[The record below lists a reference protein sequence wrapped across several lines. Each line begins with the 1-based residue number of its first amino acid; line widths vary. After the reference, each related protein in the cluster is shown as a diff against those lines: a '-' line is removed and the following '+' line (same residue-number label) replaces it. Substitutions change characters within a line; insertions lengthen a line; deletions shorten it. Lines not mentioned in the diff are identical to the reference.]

1 MTIWKGPARM
11 QKGREKNSL
20 GELRSRRR
28 KGFGSRRGEREA
40 KDGAKDKKRRSNYS
54 FWGFYE
60 RGDSTSRIYFIS
72 LISPRKK
79 LPLFLSLS
87 IFPLQLIHRPKDT
100 IYQGPKGT
108 FNFPL
113 SIFPFDLSQPFAVR
127 R

>member
-40 KDGAKDKKRRSNYS
+40 KEAAKNKKRRSNYS
-54 FWGFYE
+54 FWGFNE
-60 RGDSTSRIYFIS
+60 RGDSTSRICIIS

-79 LPLFLSLS
+79 LPLFSFFDFFENDSSFHDFLSRGLPHQQALS
-87 IFPLQLIHRPKDT
+87 VAKTLL
-100 IYQGPKGT
+100 KGGKA
-108 FNFPL
+108 
-113 SIFPFDLSQPFAVR
+113 Q
-127 R
+127 